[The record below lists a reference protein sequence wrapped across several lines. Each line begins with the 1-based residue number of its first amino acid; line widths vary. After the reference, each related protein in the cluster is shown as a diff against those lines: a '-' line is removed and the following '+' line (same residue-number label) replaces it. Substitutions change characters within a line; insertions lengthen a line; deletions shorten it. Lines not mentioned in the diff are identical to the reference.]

1 MCLAFLIGLNAT
13 GSPPGS
19 TAIGHAHGRSHRGV
33 ADIVADDKQP
43 SSDDENLGR
52 LAGWVNDFK
61 QTYAAVNQM
70 PSERRLDRLSLW
82 LQYKE
87 PLKQLDDAELEQLHA
102 LAVVSW
108 YEDLS
113 DDEPDIGRILWR
125 LAGRSADELSERRER
140 CSK

>member
-1 MCLAFLIGLNAT
+1 M
-13 GSPPGS
+13 
-19 TAIGHAHGRSHRGV
+19 
-33 ADIVADDKQP
+33 ADDKQP